1 MTSKTE
7 PKQDNNASTEQPPE
21 DGKWQPASWPGQVW
35 SDVHATG
42 WRLRRQ
48 LVPHAVAA
56 AIGGIGVAAHAIA
69 AHGAAPGQLAA
80 ILAGVSFPAALWL
93 ARRAK
98 RRKPRWA
105 KRVLWGGL
113 LGAGWLATAPY
124 GMGPE
129 QIAFLLAGELA
140 VSARWWQHHRPGYP
154 DRDAPAE
161 PEQQS
166 TRAQQIVAD
175 WDAFIAC
182 DGGPLPRSVLI
193 SPEATK
199 HTIAFDLQL
208 WRGKQ
213 TLAAAIAAIDKIATG
228 LDVGVQDLII
238 ESHPTRS
245 DAWCRLQVVT
255 DSPIAGDL
263 TFTGPRRRGG
273 YLGMGPYADG
283 TGEAEYRLYTP
294 GSMWSGVVIGGTG
307 SGKSRLV
314 ENLVISALAGGDEG
328 PDTVFWYLD
337 PQHGG
342 SSPALAEHA
351 DWFCDLDNAD
361 DMLDAGLAL
370 LDARGQENAA
380 EGWTGFTPT
389 PERPGVLIG
398 LEECHAT
405 LADPN
410 KAAKWARIA
419 REGRKVGIAL
429 ILISQY
435 PGLETFGGKEAL
447 RSSVMEGNAI
457 VLRSTS
463 NQTKGLMAGLQV
475 DPKTLPRIP
484 GYAYVNGN
492 EAIGQRTAPF
502 RNRDTGEVAGE
513 WLAAQPK
520 ADLDLYS
527 TTATLAAGTEYRDR
541 HEVAS
546 DTREVAK
553 AFVEALRRG
562 EIPDRVLRRAR
573 AGRATT
579 AAVGDL
585 GQIIEFPGPITV
597 PVQQGPGMS
606 FEEAV
611 LALTP
616 SHRLVLGSIMAGN
629 ARPHDICNAT
639 GLSRRHVHDLL
650 AGLLRAGYV
659 TKSGSGPAVQYQT
672 AA

>member
-1 MTSKTE
+1 MTTKTAT
-7 PKQDNNASTEQPPE
+7 KQDTTEELPE
-21 DGKWQPASWPGQVW
+21 EGKWQPASWPGQAW
-35 SDVHATG
+35 SDIHATG

-48 LVPHAVAA
+48 LLPHAVTAA
-56 AIGGIGVAAHAIA
+56 VGVAGVAAHAIA
-69 AHGAAPGQLAA
+69 AAGAATPGQIAA
-80 ILAGVSFPAALWL
+80 VLAGISLPAVLW
-93 ARRAK
+93 ATRRVK

-105 KRVLWGGL
+105 KRALFAGL
-113 LGAGWLATAPY
+113 LGAGWLTVAPY
-124 GMGPE
+124 GVGPE
-129 QIAFLLAGELA
+129 HLAVLVGAELA
-140 VSARWWQHHRPGYP
+140 IGARWWQHHRPGYP

-161 PEQQS
+161 PKAQS
-166 TRAQQIVAD
+166 TRAEQIIAD
-175 WDAFIAC
+175 WDEYIAC
-182 DGGPLPRSVLI
+182 DGGPLPKSRLVNPQI
-193 SPEATK
+193 TP
-199 HTIAFDLQL
+199 HTIAFELEF
-208 WRGKQ
+208 WRGRQ
-213 TLAAAIAAIDKIATG
+213 TLAIALQNLAKIADG
-228 LDVGVQDLII
+228 LLVDMDEIVLEGQ
-238 ESHPTRS
+238 SKAPGRRRS
-245 DAWCRLQVVT
+245 TARARFQVVT

-263 TFTGPRRRGG
+263 TFTGPRRRAG

-283 TGEAEYRLYTP
+283 AGEAEWRLYTP

-314 ENLVISALAGGDEG
+314 ENLAISALSGGD
-328 PDTVFWYLD
+328 TVLWYLD

-342 SSPALAEHA
+342 SSPALAERA

-361 DMLDAGLAL
+361 DMLDAALAM

-380 EGWTGFTPT
+380 EGWTGFTPS
-389 PERPGVLIG
+389 PDRPGVLIT

-410 KAAKWARIA
+410 KAALWARIA

-429 ILISQY
+429 LLISQY

-502 RNRDTGEVAGE
+502 RNRDTGANAGV
-513 WLAAQPK
+513 WLDAQPK

-527 TTATLAAGTEYRDR
+527 VTATLGAGTAYRDR

-546 DTREVAK
+546 DTREVAR

-562 EIPDRVLRRAR
+562 EIPDRPQRQTRPTR
-573 AGRATT
+573 STT
-579 AAVGDL
+579 AFVGEL
-585 GQIIEFPGPITV
+585 GQVIRFPGPITALV
-597 PVQQGPGMS
+597 RQDPGTP
-606 FEEAV
+606 FEAAV
-611 LALTP
+611 LALSA